1 MAALAG
7 TELPVVLRVGAI
19 LGAKVLERHDQHG
32 LLMLNGAAVV
42 AELPDDIPA
51 GARLRLQVA
60 DVTGDKVTLQLHQ
73 PQDASA
79 ATQASQTPPN
89 AAFALAL
96 PGGATLRLHVDE
108 REGTGQSGRP
118 RARSL
123 ALRYD
128 SPELGRLDFRIASD
142 AIAIHAVAGEPADR
156 AAAGAPELQQRVSA
170 ATGVPVQVTVHAR
183 TTGSVDVRG

>member
-32 LLMLNGAAVV
+32 LLLLNGAAVV

-51 GARLRLQVA
+51 GARLKLQVA
-60 DVTGDKVTLQLHQ
+60 DVAGDRVTLQLQQ
-73 PQDASA
+73 PQDSPQATA
-79 ATQASQTPPN
+79 AQQATPN

-96 PGGATLRLHVDE
+96 PGGATLRLQVDE
-108 REGTGQSGRP
+108 REAGQQDGRP
-118 RARSL
+118 RATSL

-128 SPELGRLDFRIASD
+128 SPELGRLDFRIAAD
-142 AIAIHAVAGEPADR
+142 AIAVHAVAGDPAQR
-156 AAAGAPELQQRVSA
+156 AAAAAPVLQQRVSA
-170 ATGVPVQVTVHAR
+170 VTGRPVQVTVHAR
-183 TTGSVDVRG
+183 TTGSLDVRG